1 VTLPAWN
8 ATLNAASA
16 ICLAA
21 GYLAIRRRKIRWHR
35 ACMLTAFALSSV
47 FLTGYLLFHA
57 RAGIVHFR
65 GPGWLHVLYL
75 LILIPHS
82 ILAAVVAPA
91 AVVVIGLALRRR
103 WALHRRLA
111 RWLLPAWL
119 FVSVTGVLVYYLL
132 FIFPRPL

>member
-16 ICLAA
+16 ACLVA
-21 GYLAIRRRKIRWHR
+21 GYLAIRRRKVRWHR
-35 ACMLTAFALSSV
+35 ACMLTAFILSSA
-47 FLTGYLLFHA
+47 FLASYLLFHA
-57 RAGIVHFR
+57 RAGIVHFQ
-65 GPGWLHVLYL
+65 GDGWLHVVYL

-91 AVVVIGLALRRR
+91 AVAVIGMALRKR

-111 RWLLPAWL
+111 RWLLPAWVY
-119 FVSVTGVLVYYLL
+119 VSVTGVVVYYLL
-132 FIFPRPL
+132 FVFPRLR